1 MEQEVWK
8 NATQAQIVVV
18 RNTPS
23 GHPRHEVIVGGRNFS
38 ISAEDR
44 MMNQNMSATPELDV
58 FANGMLQPV
67 KLPEGTD
74 PHIMENPN
82 HIPDDQLP
90 DFFKLHYKVFPK
102 RLSEITNP
110 VVLERLLSIAEEQ
123 DATVKQ
129 ISAIRAR
136 LDELNPPQPEP
147 DLDETG
153 VVKIKP
159 VTPR

>member
-1 MEQEVWK
+1 
-8 NATQAQIVVV
+8 
-18 RNTPS
+18 
-23 GHPRHEVIVGGRNFS
+23 
-38 ISAEDR
+38 
-44 MMNQNMSATPELDV
+44 
-58 FANGMLQPV
+58 
-67 KLPEGTD
+67 
-74 PHIMENPN
+74 MENPN